1 MADKVVTIGSQPTY
15 ELLDEDTMVTNS
27 DRAVPTQQSVKAYV
41 DGALGIG
48 GITATSAEI
57 NKLAG
62 LATTKT
68 ELGKLAGAGA
78 VVASGTQHAHVADA
92 KANYQALDLDT
103 EAEIIT
109 ALNTTNGKLNA
120 ILAALEAFGI
130 NALA

>member
-1 MADKVVTIGSQPTY
+1 MWIASI
-15 ELLDEDTMVTNS
+15 
-27 DRAVPTQQSVKAYV
+27 
-41 DGALGIG
+41 GIG
-48 GITATSAEI
+48 GITASAAEI

-78 VVASGTQHAHVADA
+78 VVSSGTQQAHVADA
-92 KANYQALDLDT
+92 KVDYQALDLDT

-109 ALNTTNGKLNA
+109 ALNTTNGKINA
-120 ILAALEAFGI
+120 ILAALEAFKI